1 MKILVLGCGLVGRL
15 IATDLARDFEV
26 TVLDPDF
33 GALAALSGAVPVRT
47 VAGSALDRNLVAELA
62 RAATVICGAVPGRL
76 GFTVMQSVIELGRPF
91 VDISFMPENFLALD
105 ELARAHDVTVIPD
118 MGVAPG
124 MSNLL
129 AGWGARLVE
138 EVEEIRLY
146 VGGLPLRPVPP
157 FNYKIVFSADDVL
170 EEYIRP
176 ARYVEDG
183 QVVTVEALSAV
194 EELDFPGVGV
204 LEAFFTDGLRS
215 LLGTVKARR
224 MLEKTM
230 RYPGHASQMRLLREI
245 GLLDDQPRS
254 ILGHDLVPRKVLAQF
269 LFPKWKM
276 HPELGDRDLTAM
288 RVVVQGNRSG
298 QNIRYSWDLLDRFDE
313 PTFTHSMARTTGYP
327 CAIMARAVAAGMIH
341 RTGVLAPET
350 LADNEPL
357 FHFMMGELQQRG
369 ITFHETVTLER
380 QPCR

>member
-47 VAGSALDRNLVAELA
+47 VAGSALDRNLVAELG
-62 RAATVICGAVPGRL
+62 RDATVICGAVPGRL

-254 ILGHDLVPRKVLAQF
+254 ILGHDLGPRKVLAQF

-313 PTFTHSMARTTGYP
+313 PTFPHSMARTTGYP